1 MKVQR
6 AFALR
11 GALLGLCLAALWLAG
26 CGPVTQF
33 KFGDKT
39 YTDVDQAN
47 QARRQALDKVLSE
60 IPPSSQPPLKARVL
74 VALPDRKILL
84 DRGVKV
90 TGDKSALPLEAYTYL
105 VQHQEADY
113 DCMVEALRRRQ
124 IFTAVTSRRSDWP
137 EGLTDPEA
145 EAVLSLSLKSPDQ
158 GDWLFRT
165 MPEGAPRHIEY
176 DRSLPK
182 GSQQTIAWLEAIE
195 KMARNQLQE
204 RGKIR

>member
-6 AFALR
+6 AFASR
-11 GALLGLCLAALWLAG
+11 GGILGLCLATLWLAG

-33 KFGDKT
+33 KYADKT
-39 YTDVDQAN
+39 YTDIDQAN
-47 QARRQALDKVLSE
+47 QARRQALDKVLSG

-74 VALPDRKILL
+74 VALPDRRILL

-145 EAVLSLSLKSPDQ
+145 EAVISLSLKSPDQ

-176 DRSLPK
+176 DRSLPV
-182 GSQQTIAWLEAIE
+182 GSQRTLAWLEALE
-195 KMARNQLQE
+195 KVARNQLQE